1 MPTIPRHIV
10 AAISGLLLG
19 LIAAVL
25 AAPTAFAHRPPD
37 EGNSGGLTAVDVPPA
52 QITVH
57 HSSPLWVFVLVALVA
72 IAGTIIVQ

>member
-37 EGNSGGLTAVDVPPA
+37 EGNSAGLTAVDVHRRKSPFTTVLHCGCSFSSRSSRLLA
-52 QITVH
+52 Q
-57 HSSPLWVFVLVALVA
+57 
-72 IAGTIIVQ
+72 